1 MFNLGFLGAS
11 QIAILFLFSFALFGL
26 YIWFLVSLQLA
37 MNSVSFE
44 NRKMEGALVWLNLIP
59 LFNLIWSFIFNI
71 AIRDSYKKEFLAK
84 GIDSEVSVFSGILY
98 PILNLTVILVP
109 LILYLPLLSISPFDR
124 DYISYLKFVSIFS
137 LIIYLIGGVGSLIFL
152 IIYWTQVNQLKSIL
166 FQNQLSKNNNMNI
179 NNSDIVF
186 KNPISTEHSLPKKK
200 ITNQS
205 SADKLKKYYEMLNQG
220 LITKGDFDEIKK
232 EILKD

>member
-1 MFNLGFLGAS
+1 MFILGVVGVS
-11 QIAILFLFSFALFGL
+11 QIAVILFSIALFAL
-26 YIWFLVSLQLA
+26 YIWFLVNLQLA
-37 MNSVSFE
+37 MNAVSFE

-84 GIDSEVSVFSGILY
+84 GIDYEVSVVSGIIY

-109 LILYLPLLSISPFDR
+109 LILYFPLLSISPFDR
-124 DYISYLKFVSIFS
+124 DYISYIEFVSIFS
-137 LIIYLIGGVGSLIFL
+137 LIIYLIGGVGSLIFF
-152 IIYWTQVNQLKSIL
+152 IIYWTEVIQLKNILLENQL
-166 FQNQLSKNNNMNI
+166 NNNNNTNL
-179 NNSDIVF
+179 NNSNIVF
-186 KNPISTEHSLPKKK
+186 ENPISNEISLPKKK